1 MNQTKITLSAMLCL
15 LGSGAISA
23 PSNTEIQ
30 TSYQPF
36 AAGGPDAYGYTW
48 ADSNEVGGP
57 VFSWIDITI
66 DGTQI
71 TGLSDDN
78 SVPMIDMGMN
88 FQYYWAM
95 YSQIK
100 IGSNGWMSFNN
111 VGNIAHCFP
120 QVPTQGGAGDNFLAP
135 YMSDLNFTGTGNPA
149 EAYYYYD
156 SIDNKFIVSFI
167 NVPWWSVNS
176 PGFIGSNTFQVILDG
191 NDNSITYQY
200 ADMDQANFNNTAN
213 CGFDLEIGLENSTGN
228 IGLEI
233 LNETVPADNYAI
245 KISYPDVVLLDIED
259 PTPAWNQNN
268 ENKAAFRLVGED
280 INLVTNVKNDGNVD
294 TTTDVDVTMTVF
306 DSNNTSVYTDMDTIA
321 SLMAQQD
328 VDVNYASAFNN
339 TAGNYRLRAETSS
352 SSDINPSN
360 NILETELV
368 LQDISNS
375 PNQLSYVT
383 DTISTGQASWNGG
396 TGGVGAFFMPPYDG
410 WQIDSVEMF
419 IVNNGGAGFSY
430 TVAIY
435 DNEGGNGLPGTL
447 LAAVDVPEG
456 SYTIDN
462 WVLTQLP
469 TPIVAPSNGFYVAW
483 ETVNNAGVAM
493 GTVNT
498 PPISRQSYE
507 LLAGQWSSYRN
518 NNTLE
523 FMIRVNMIDLIF
535 KNGFE

>member
-213 CGFDLEIGLENSTGN
+213 CGFDLEIGFENSTGN

-280 INLVTNVKNDGNVD
+280 INLVTNVKNEGNVD
-294 TTTDVDVTMTVF
+294 TTTDVDVNMTVF
-306 DSNNTSVYTDMDTIA
+306 DSNNASVYTDMDTIA

-328 VDVNYASAFNN
+328 VDVNYASVFNN
-339 TAGNYRLRAETSS
+339 TAGNYRLRVETSS

-375 PNQLSYVT
+375 PDQLSYVT

-507 LLAGQWSSYRN
+507 LLAGQWSTYRN

>member
-213 CGFDLEIGLENSTGN
+213 CGFDLEIGFENSTGN

-268 ENKAAFRLVGED
+268 ENKATFRLAGED